1 MGTYFALSSGVAVSA
16 KSAMRRL
23 GGDMELKK
31 RSQVERLTIAF
42 SLIDSVWE
50 EMTNGI
56 VEDDMLQIAVNMQTD
71 VNRIVWALNRRM
83 SDE

>member
-1 MGTYFALSSGVAVSA
+1 
-16 KSAMRRL
+16 
-23 GGDMELKK
+23 MELKK

-56 VEDDMLQIAVNMQTD
+56 VEDDMLQIAVNTQVD
-71 VNRIVWALNRRM
+71 VNRIVWALNRRV

>member
-1 MGTYFALSSGVAVSA
+1 MDAIQ
-16 KSAMRRL
+16 
-23 GGDMELKK
+23 K
-31 RSQVERLTIAF
+31 RSQIERLTIAF
-42 SLIDSVWE
+42 TLIDSVWE
-50 EMTNGI
+50 EITNGT

>member
-1 MGTYFALSSGVAVSA
+1 
-16 KSAMRRL
+16 
-23 GGDMELKK
+23 MELKK

>member
-1 MGTYFALSSGVAVSA
+1 
-16 KSAMRRL
+16 
-23 GGDMELKK
+23 MELKK

-50 EMTNGI
+50 EMTNGT
-56 VEDDMLQIAVNMQTD
+56 VEDDMIQIAVNTQVD